1 MGTIDCIY
9 AGIVG
14 VFSLGCIVYGIRL
27 IIKMRKENIKQY
39 NDRKEKR
46 KIEFGNYGTKH

>member
-9 AGIVG
+9 VGIVG

-27 IIKMRKENIKQY
+27 IIKIWY
-39 NDRKEKR
+39 
-46 KIEFGNYGTKH
+46 

>member
-9 AGIVG
+9 VGIVG

-27 IIKMRKENIKQY
+27 IIKTRKENIKQY
-39 NDRKEKR
+39 NDRKGKR
-46 KIEFGNYGTKH
+46 KLEFENYGTKH